1 MSEPETIE
9 LRRYPSRK
17 LYNKNSSSY
26 VRLPEVA
33 EMVRKGANV
42 RVEDTETGED
52 VTRAVLLQ
60 IIMEQE
66 GHATGAMLSA
76 DLMMDMIRLH
86 QAKASEM
93 MTGLFE
99 LFGEHIAPVKL
110 RHSNLSYR
118 RLVSGARE
126 YVLSQPDRVISVTD
140 LCEALY
146 VSRRTLQN
154 AFRAVLGICPV
165 NYLKALRL
173 NAVRRTLRDRDSG
186 FRTVQDVAAR
196 WGFWHMSQF
205 AVDYRQLFGERP
217 SETIK
222 RRNA

>member
-86 QAKASEM
+86 QSKASEM

-99 LFGEHIAPVKL
+99 QSVAFIRSQQEQIA
-110 RHSNLSYR
+110 SQMTGAM
-118 RLVSGARE
+118 SGAMPQPWNVFDPAAMQEMQRE
-126 YVLSQPDRVISVTD
+126 YQKKLTSFWSGAMPGMGMPGMPGAAPKADPAND
-140 LCEALY
+140 AAE
-146 VSRRTLQN
+146 
-154 AFRAVLGICPV
+154 
-165 NYLKALRL
+165 LKALR
-173 NAVRRTLRDRDSG
+173 
-186 FRTVQDVAAR
+186 AR
-196 WGFWHMSQF
+196 LEELEKKVG
-205 AVDYRQLFGERP
+205 
-217 SETIK
+217 K
-222 RRNA
+222 K

>member
-33 EMVRKGANV
+33 EMVRHGANI

-52 VTRAVLLQ
+52 VTRQVLLQ

-66 GHATGAMLSA
+66 NQQAGTMLSA

-86 QAKASEM
+86 QSKASEM

-99 LFGEHIAPVKL
+99 QSVAFIRSQQEQLAN
-110 RHSNLSYR
+110 R
-118 RLVSGARE
+118 VSSSLTQPWNVFDPNAMQEMQRE
-126 YVLSQPDRVISVTD
+126 YQKRLASFWGGAMPMPGMVQPRKAEPAEPAAAST
-140 LCEALY
+140 EA
-146 VSRRTLQN
+146 TE
-154 AFRAVLGICPV
+154 
-165 NYLKALRL
+165 LKALRARL
-173 NAVRRTLRDRDSG
+173 EELEKK
-186 FRTVQDVAAR
+186 VA
-196 WGFWHMSQF
+196 
-205 AVDYRQLFGERP
+205 
-217 SETIK
+217 K
-222 RRNA
+222 K

>member
-33 EMVRKGANV
+33 EMVRRGANI

-60 IIMEQE
+60 IILEQE
-66 GHATGAMLSA
+66 NQTAGTMLSA

-86 QAKASEM
+86 QSKASEM

-99 LFGEHIAPVKL
+99 QSVAFIRSQQEQLATSMSTTMVQPWNVFDPNAMQEMQ
-110 RHSNLSYR
+110 
-118 RLVSGARE
+118 RE
-126 YVLSQPDRVISVTD
+126 YQKRLASFWSGGMQMPGMGAAMPGMSSAPKKAEAAGVTTA
-140 LCEALY
+140 EAAE
-146 VSRRTLQN
+146 LQ
-154 AFRAVLGICPV
+154 
-165 NYLKALRL
+165 ALRSRL
-173 NAVRRTLRDRDSG
+173 EELEKK
-186 FRTVQDVAAR
+186 VA
-196 WGFWHMSQF
+196 
-205 AVDYRQLFGERP
+205 
-217 SETIK
+217 K
-222 RRNA
+222 K

>member
-60 IIMEQE
+60 IIMGQE

-86 QAKASEM
+86 QSKASEM

-99 LFGEHIAPVKL
+99 QSVAFIRSQQEQIA
-110 RHSNLSYR
+110 SQMTGAM
-118 RLVSGARE
+118 SGAITQPWNVFDPAAMQEMQRE
-126 YVLSQPDRVISVTD
+126 YQKKLSSFWSGAMPGMNMPGMPGAAPKKP
-140 LCEALY
+140 EA
-146 VSRRTLQN
+146 SEPAN
-154 AFRAVLGICPV
+154 DAAE
-165 NYLKALRL
+165 LKALRARL
-173 NAVRRTLRDRDSG
+173 EELEKK
-186 FRTVQDVAAR
+186 AA
-196 WGFWHMSQF
+196 
-205 AVDYRQLFGERP
+205 
-217 SETIK
+217 K
-222 RRNA
+222 K

>member
-1 MSEPETIE
+1 MSEAETPVTVE

-33 EMVRKGANV
+33 EMVRKGAII

-66 GHATGAMLSA
+66 GQQTGSMLSA

-86 QAKASEM
+86 QSKASEM

-99 LFGEHIAPVKL
+99 QSVAFIRAQQEQLANSMSTSMAAQPWNVFDPAAMQEMQRQYQQRLASFWQGAMPGMPGMPGMAPKKAADPAPANDEAAEL
-110 RHSNLSYR
+110 R
-118 RLVSGARE
+118 
-126 YVLSQPDRVISVTD
+126 
-140 LCEALY
+140 
-146 VSRRTLQN
+146 
-154 AFRAVLGICPV
+154 
-165 NYLKALRL
+165 ALR
-173 NAVRRTLRDRDSG
+173 
-186 FRTVQDVAAR
+186 AR
-196 WGFWHMSQF
+196 
-205 AVDYRQLFGERP
+205 LE
-217 SETIK
+217 ELEK
-222 RRNA
+222 RVSKK

>member
-86 QAKASEM
+86 QSKASEM

-99 LFGEHIAPVKL
+99 QSVAFIRSQQEQIA
-110 RHSNLSYR
+110 SQMTGAM
-118 RLVSGARE
+118 SGAITQPWNVFDPAAMQEMQRE
-126 YVLSQPDRVISVTD
+126 YQKKLSSFWSGAMPGVGMPGMPGAAPKKA
-140 LCEALY
+140 EAAEPA
-146 VSRRTLQN
+146 N
-154 AFRAVLGICPV
+154 DAAE
-165 NYLKALRL
+165 LKALR
-173 NAVRRTLRDRDSG
+173 
-186 FRTVQDVAAR
+186 AR
-196 WGFWHMSQF
+196 LEELEKKVG
-205 AVDYRQLFGERP
+205 
-217 SETIK
+217 K
-222 RRNA
+222 K

>member
-1 MSEPETIE
+1 MSEPEVIE

-33 EMVRKGANV
+33 EMVRKGANI

-66 GHATGAMLSA
+66 NQQAGTMLSA

-86 QAKASEM
+86 QSKASEM

-99 LFGEHIAPVKL
+99 QSVAFIRSQQEQLASQVSSSLVQPWTVFDPAKMQEMQSEYQK
-110 RHSNLSYR
+110 
-118 RLVSGARE
+118 RLASFWGGAMPIPGMGPGMGPGMAGVPGMSAARKAE
-126 YVLSQPDRVISVTD
+126 PAEPAAASA
-140 LCEALY
+140 EA
-146 VSRRTLQN
+146 
-154 AFRAVLGICPV
+154 AE
-165 NYLKALRL
+165 LKALRARL
-173 NAVRRTLRDRDSG
+173 EELEKK
-186 FRTVQDVAAR
+186 VA
-196 WGFWHMSQF
+196 
-205 AVDYRQLFGERP
+205 
-217 SETIK
+217 K
-222 RRNA
+222 K

>member
-66 GHATGAMLSA
+66 RHATGAMLSA

-86 QAKASEM
+86 QSKASEM

-99 LFGEHIAPVKL
+99 QSVAFIRSQQEQIA
-110 RHSNLSYR
+110 SQMTGAM
-118 RLVSGARE
+118 SGAITQPWNVFDPAAMQEMQRE
-126 YVLSQPDRVISVTD
+126 YQKKLSSFWSGAMPGMNMPGMPGAAPKKP
-140 LCEALY
+140 EA
-146 VSRRTLQN
+146 SEPAN
-154 AFRAVLGICPV
+154 DAAE
-165 NYLKALRL
+165 LKALRARL
-173 NAVRRTLRDRDSG
+173 EELEKK
-186 FRTVQDVAAR
+186 AA
-196 WGFWHMSQF
+196 
-205 AVDYRQLFGERP
+205 
-217 SETIK
+217 K
-222 RRNA
+222 K

>member
-86 QAKASEM
+86 QSKASEM

-99 LFGEHIAPVKL
+99 QSVAFIRAQQEQIAGQMTGAM
-110 RHSNLSYR
+110 SGM
-118 RLVSGARE
+118 SGAMGTQPWNVFDPAAMQEMQRE
-126 YVLSQPDRVISVTD
+126 YQKRLASFWGGAMPGMAGAAQKKA
-140 LCEALY
+140 EAEPA
-146 VSRRTLQN
+146 QD
-154 AFRAVLGICPV
+154 AAE
-165 NYLKALRL
+165 LKALR
-173 NAVRRTLRDRDSG
+173 
-186 FRTVQDVAAR
+186 AR
-196 WGFWHMSQF
+196 LEELEKKVG
-205 AVDYRQLFGERP
+205 
-217 SETIK
+217 K
-222 RRNA
+222 K

>member
-86 QAKASEM
+86 QSKASEM

-99 LFGEHIAPVKL
+99 QSVAFIRSQQEQIA
-110 RHSNLSYR
+110 SQM
-118 RLVSGARE
+118 SGAITQPWNVFDPAAMQEMQRE
-126 YVLSQPDRVISVTD
+126 YQKKLSSFWSGAMPGMNMPGMPGAAPKKP
-140 LCEALY
+140 EA
-146 VSRRTLQN
+146 SEPSSD
-154 AFRAVLGICPV
+154 AAE
-165 NYLKALRL
+165 LKALGARL
-173 NAVRRTLRDRDSG
+173 EELEKK
-186 FRTVQDVAAR
+186 AA
-196 WGFWHMSQF
+196 
-205 AVDYRQLFGERP
+205 
-217 SETIK
+217 K
-222 RRNA
+222 K

>member
-66 GHATGAMLSA
+66 GHATGARLSA
-76 DLMMDMIRLH
+76 DLMMDVIRLH
-86 QAKASEM
+86 QSKASEM

-99 LFGEHIAPVKL
+99 QSVAFIRSQQEQIA
-110 RHSNLSYR
+110 SQMTGAM
-118 RLVSGARE
+118 SGAITQPWNVFDPAAMQEMQRE
-126 YVLSQPDRVISVTD
+126 YQKKLSSFWSGAMPGMNMPGMPGAAPKKP
-140 LCEALY
+140 EA
-146 VSRRTLQN
+146 SEPAN
-154 AFRAVLGICPV
+154 DAAE
-165 NYLKALRL
+165 LKALRARL
-173 NAVRRTLRDRDSG
+173 EELEKK
-186 FRTVQDVAAR
+186 AA
-196 WGFWHMSQF
+196 
-205 AVDYRQLFGERP
+205 
-217 SETIK
+217 K
-222 RRNA
+222 K

>member
-86 QAKASEM
+86 QSKASEM

-99 LFGEHIAPVKL
+99 QSVAFIRSQQEQIA
-110 RHSNLSYR
+110 SQMTGAM
-118 RLVSGARE
+118 SGAISQPWNVFDPAAMQEMQRE
-126 YVLSQPDRVISVTD
+126 YQKRLASFWGGAMPGVAPAAPKKAEPAPASDA
-140 LCEALY
+140 EE
-146 VSRRTLQN
+146 
-154 AFRAVLGICPV
+154 
-165 NYLKALRL
+165 LKALRARL
-173 NAVRRTLRDRDSG
+173 EELEKK
-186 FRTVQDVAAR
+186 AA
-196 WGFWHMSQF
+196 
-205 AVDYRQLFGERP
+205 
-217 SETIK
+217 K
-222 RRNA
+222 K

>member
-1 MSEPETIE
+1 MSEPEVIE

-33 EMVRKGANV
+33 EMVRKGANI

-66 GHATGAMLSA
+66 NQQAGTMLSA

-86 QAKASEM
+86 QSKASEM

-99 LFGEHIAPVKL
+99 QSVAFIRSQQEQLASQVSSSLVQPWTVFDPAKMQEMQSEYQKRLASFWGGAMPVAGMPGM
-110 RHSNLSYR
+110 
-118 RLVSGARE
+118 GAARKAE
-126 YVLSQPDRVISVTD
+126 PAEPAASA
-140 LCEALY
+140 EA
-146 VSRRTLQN
+146 
-154 AFRAVLGICPV
+154 AE
-165 NYLKALRL
+165 LKALRARL
-173 NAVRRTLRDRDSG
+173 EELEKK
-186 FRTVQDVAAR
+186 VA
-196 WGFWHMSQF
+196 
-205 AVDYRQLFGERP
+205 
-217 SETIK
+217 K
-222 RRNA
+222 K